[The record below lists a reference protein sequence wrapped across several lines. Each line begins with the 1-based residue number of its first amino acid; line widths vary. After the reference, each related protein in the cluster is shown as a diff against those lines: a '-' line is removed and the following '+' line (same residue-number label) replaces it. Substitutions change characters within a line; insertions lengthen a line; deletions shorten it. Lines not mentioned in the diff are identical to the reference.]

1 MNTNTAIKTPRVE
14 ACIEAVMLR
23 FPSPKSTAYYEAVHQ
38 ELAPLAREL
47 EIENAELRAALV
59 TSAEELEEW
68 RFTNKVDELQREN
81 ERFRAALDAANH
93 RIEDL
98 TTAANRCINDALGMV
113 GAAQQDDGELPQ
125 LSAHDQSIIDS
136 IEAMACAKV
145 QDRGWW
151 NIALANSALRI
162 IDQLRRT
169 AIAQRAGSG
178 KDVEVHR
185 LRDHLDDAKE
195 LIQKMMK
202 QEAKPYGY
210 CWYNEH
216 MEYRFTRLPP
226 NPAQCVIGEMKPVF
240 ERAPA
245 VHPDS
250 ERDAALLEREM
261 RDAQSLASL
270 LRKERERFEF
280 LHSTNK
286 DAEGW
291 EWGVARVRGGSDGR
305 IEYLWGTSDHL
316 DVDAAMA
323 AQQNNKG
330 G

>member
-1 MNTNTAIKTPRVE
+1 MSTNTAIKTWQERRSE
-14 ACIEAVMLR
+14 
-23 FPSPKSTAYYEAVHQ
+23 YYGIGDSI
-38 ELAPLAREL
+38 RIRSDGYFKCG
-47 EIENAELRAALV
+47 EIAELRAALEK
-59 TSAEELEEW
+59 SAEELEEW

-81 ERFRAALDAANH
+81 ERLRAALEAANH

-98 TTAANRCINDALGMV
+98 TTAANRCINDALGMASADQQREAARNESLFIAACEDL
-113 GAAQQDDGELPQ
+113 GAINEHLGLDPDDGGAEPIIAAIDELR
-125 LSAHDQSIIDS
+125 A
-136 IEAMACAKV
+136 V
-145 QDRGWW
+145 
-151 NIALANSALRI
+151 
-162 IDQLRRT
+162 
-169 AIAQRAGSG
+169 IAQRAGSE
-178 KDVEVHR
+178 KDVAVQR
-185 LRDHLDDAKE
+185 LRDHLEDAKE

-202 QEAKPYGY
+202 QEENPYGY

-226 NPAQCVIGEMKPVF
+226 NPANCVIGEIKPVF
-240 ERAPA
+240 ERSPA
-245 VHPDS
+245 MQPDS

-291 EWGVARVRGGSDGR
+291 EWGVARVRGGSNGR
-305 IEYLWGTSDHL
+305 IEYLWGASDHL

-323 AQQNNKG
+323 AQQGEKG
-330 G
+330 GV